1 MAIEYKEHYG
11 LTDDEL
17 ANYPTVYSTDLL
29 EGQVALVSGAATGI
43 GRGISSLFA
52 RLGADL
58 VICGRN
64 EERLA
69 EAAEFLRRFGGKV
82 LAVPMTIR
90 DPEQVESLM
99 DKTWE
104 EYGRL
109 DHLINNAGGQFAQ
122 DAIDISYKG
131 WQAVIDTNLNG
142 SWYMMQNAAKRWR
155 EHEQP
160 GSIVTITAEVWRG
173 ISQMAHT
180 TASRAGIIFLSKT
193 LAVEWAPFNIRI
205 NTVAPGAIESS
216 GFNNYSDEG
225 RSTFY
230 GAGVMKRPGHVM
242 DIAEACV
249 YLSSHSGNYV
259 TGETVTVGG
268 GMSLWGEIWPAGKP
282 DYFKYPGEK

>member
-1 MAIEYKEHYG
+1 MIEYKKHYG
-11 LTDDEL
+11 LTDEEL
-17 ANYPTVYSTDLL
+17 AAYPTVFDETLL

-43 GRGISSLFA
+43 GRGIATLFA

-58 VICGRN
+58 VVCGRN
-64 EERLA
+64 EERLDK
-69 EAAEFLRRFGGKV
+69 AAEYFRGFGRKV
-82 LAVPMTIR
+82 VTEVMSIR
-90 DPEQVESLM
+90 DPEAVEKLM
-99 DKTWE
+99 DKTWA

-122 DAIDISYKG
+122 DAIDIPYKG

-155 EHEQP
+155 DHKQP

-173 ISQMAHT
+173 IMQMAHT
-180 TASRAGIIFLSKT
+180 TASRAGVIYLSKT
-193 LAVEWAPFNIRI
+193 LAVEWAPYNIRV
-205 NTVAPGAIESS
+205 NSVAPGVIESS
-216 GFNNYSDEG
+216 GFNNYSDAG
-225 RSTFY
+225 RDTFY
-230 GAGVMKRPGHVM
+230 ESGPMKRTGHVM

-249 YLSSHSGNYV
+249 YLSSHSGNFV

-282 DYFKYPGEK
+282 DYFKIED